1 MDGELMKYIFDYDPD
16 TKEHWCYEKSNPD
29 IIISGVVAGEKVILD
44 NANGTVC
51 EYGVEDV
58 DIES

>member
-1 MDGELMKYIFDYDPD
+1 MKYIFDYDPE
-16 TKEHWCYEKSNPD
+16 TQEHWCYEKSNPD
-29 IIISGVVAGEKVILD
+29 IIISGVIQGEDFILD
-44 NANGTVC
+44 DNNGTVC